1 MNQKEKVTEEKLYK
15 VIRKKGNHQNTKVN
29 EDGSRVALQ
38 FTENNNMDG
47 PLDIIEATDD
57 EVIRRGKELSH
68 EGRTWKQIVWE
79 EIIVPISKEATE
91 QVLRIGY
98 QHFEVWMEETAVPV
112 AKEKSKMFVQNVGD
126 IFSGVKAVLKGEEPK
141 ALRLIKE
148 TQEFQEKEHLS
159 VECDSI
165 PEQKIEDDGNS
176 EKILMSAQEIEEVV
190 AQAKQSAEILVVC
203 INLLRNTVVSDT
215 VLTEEQRLNLQSQL
229 ECLTTTDIFDKIDL
243 LLENKNKGILDPMS
257 LQILKAFRQEKF
269 LVNGKAVPIKNYIE

>member
-1 MNQKEKVTEEKLYK
+1 MDQKEKVTEEKLYK

-38 FTENNNMDG
+38 FTKNNNMDG

-57 EVIRRGKELSH
+57 EVIRRGKELSR

-79 EIIVPISKEATE
+79 KIIVPISKEATE
-91 QVLRIGY
+91 QLLRIGH

-148 TQEFQEKEHLS
+148 AQEFREKEYLS

-190 AQAKQSAEILVVC
+190 
-203 INLLRNTVVSDT
+203 
-215 VLTEEQRLNLQSQL
+215 
-229 ECLTTTDIFDKIDL
+229 
-243 LLENKNKGILDPMS
+243 ENKVQK
-257 LQILKAFRQEKF
+257 
-269 LVNGKAVPIKNYIE
+269 Y

>member
-1 MNQKEKVTEEKLYK
+1 MDQKEKVTEEKLYK

-29 EDGSRVALQ
+29 EDSSRVALQ
-38 FTENNNMDG
+38 FTKNNNMDG
-47 PLDIIEATDD
+47 SLDIIEATDD
-57 EVIRRGKELSH
+57 EVIWRGKELSR

-91 QVLRIGY
+91 QLLRIGH

-148 TQEFQEKEHLS
+148 AQEFREKEHLS

-165 PEQKIEDDGNS
+165 PEKKIEDDGNS

-190 AQAKQSAEILVVC
+190 AQAKQSAEILVC
-203 INLLRNTVVSDT
+203 RIQKFNMKCEIERMEIIYT
-215 VLTEEQRLNLQSQL
+215 
-229 ECLTTTDIFDKIDL
+229 FYFFF
-243 LLENKNKGILDPMS
+243 LLEKSD
-257 LQILKAFRQEKF
+257 
-269 LVNGKAVPIKNYIE
+269 